1 MRHTHL
7 LESLNMQSRGSKV
20 QCLEH
25 LAEVL
30 PDAGM
35 LLSKKTVETI
45 ALVCFSLESRVG
57 VQAHLCTNPF
67 LCNGCAIETSTY
79 SQDYGLLLLT

>member
-45 ALVCFSLESRVG
+45 ALVCLSLEWVSKLIFAPILSFAMV
-57 VQAHLCTNPF
+57 VQF
-67 LCNGCAIETSTY
+67 ETSTY